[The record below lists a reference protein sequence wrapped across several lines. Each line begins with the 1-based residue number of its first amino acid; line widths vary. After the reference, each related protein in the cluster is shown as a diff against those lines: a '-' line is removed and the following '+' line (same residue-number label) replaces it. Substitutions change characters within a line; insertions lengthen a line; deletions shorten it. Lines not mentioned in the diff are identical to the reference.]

1 MVSAAHKEGIA
12 VCRSASRHAG
22 TQRTAGA
29 APIVDNHALLELL
42 SKLMRQRSG
51 KRIGA
56 ATCWERNANSD
67 GPIGPCRLSGTGH
80 IQCGTGPR
88 GGYTKT
94 ILHELSPLIL
104 I

>member
-1 MVSAAHKEGIA
+1 MVNAAHKEGIA
-12 VCRSASRHAG
+12 VCRSASRHDG

-56 ATCWERNANSD
+56 ATCWERNDNSD
-67 GPIGPCRLSGTGH
+67 GPIGPCRL
-80 IQCGTGPR
+80 R
-88 GGYTKT
+88 GRSEEHTSELQSLMRISYAVFCFKKKT
-94 ILHELSPLIL
+94 NN
-104 I
+104 